1 MIIAQVSDIH
11 AAENNDNLARFERA
25 LSWIDFIAP
34 DALVLTGDL
43 IDDNWLDGYALIA
56 AHLNKRSYP
65 SFILPG
71 NSDDRASMKSILNC
85 HYWRN
90 TCEND
95 ALHFVADI
103 GELRLIG
110 LDTTIPGNPSGTVG
124 AHLPW
129 LRGWQKI

>member
-85 HYWRN
+85 HSS
-90 TCEND
+90 
-95 ALHFVADI
+95 
-103 GELRLIG
+103 LICCKF
-110 LDTTIPGNPSGTVG
+110 L
-124 AHLPW
+124 
-129 LRGWQKI
+129 